1 MHPAKLATDAAAD
14 VVSTWLMW
22 RGRPGT
28 ALLVAHAAAGA
39 ASAVVA
45 RRDLSAL
52 GHTRRGRYVL
62 AHMPASAQAVRYAGQ
77 LVVWHAASRHRPW
90 GVALGHL
97 VVAAGWSHG
106 LVARV
111 PRGPRRLTAVR
122 SGRSAA
128 GWPS

>member
-1 MHPAKLATDAAAD
+1 VHPAKLATDAAAD

-28 ALLVAHAAAGA
+28 ALMVAHAAAGA

-45 RRDLSAL
+45 RRDLSTL
-52 GHTRRGRYVL
+52 GRTRRGRYVL

-77 LVVWHAASRHRPW
+77 VVVWRAAARHRPR
-90 GVALGHL
+90 GIALGHL

-106 LVARV
+106 LV
-111 PRGPRRLTAVR
+111 RRDRHRPMAVR

-128 GWPS
+128 GWSG

>member
-39 ASAVVA
+39 ASAVVV

-52 GHTRRGRYVL
+52 GRTRRGRYVL

-77 LVVWHAASRHRPW
+77 VVVWRAAARHRPW
-90 GVALGHL
+90 GIALGHL

-106 LVARV
+106 LVSRD
-111 PRGPRRLTAVR
+111 PRRPMAVR

-128 GWPS
+128 GWSG

>member
-52 GHTRRGRYVL
+52 SHTRRGRYVL

-77 LVVWHAASRHRPW
+77 LVVWRAAARHRPW
-90 GVALGHL
+90 GIALGHL

-106 LVARV
+106 LVR
-111 PRGPRRLTAVR
+111 RDPRRPMAVR
-122 SGRSAA
+122 SGGSAA
-128 GWPS
+128 GWSG